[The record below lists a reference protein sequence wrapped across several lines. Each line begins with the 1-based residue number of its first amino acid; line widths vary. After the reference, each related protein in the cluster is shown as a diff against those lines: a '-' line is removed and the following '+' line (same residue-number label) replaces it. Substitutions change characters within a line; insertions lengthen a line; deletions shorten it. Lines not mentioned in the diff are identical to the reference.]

1 MVEPEP
7 WERLTAWQTG
17 GVPERTRRDPEPQI
31 WIIDYFLLTL
41 WRYLFPGLPWKID
54 NSVINRNILLIL
66 FNYD

>member
-1 MVEPEP
+1 MGTPDGIADRWHP
-7 WERLTAWQTG
+7 G
-17 GVPERTRRDPEPQI
+17 DDPEPQI

-54 NSVINRNILLIL
+54 NSVVNRNILLIL